1 MKYIQY
7 KDEVINKYSQGNTTV
22 QISESLNI
30 PTYAIR
36 RLLYGNNIKL
46 GHKTPF
52 KSKNQI
58 LISSQLIE
66 IINGSLLGD
75 GFLSRYITNSDR
87 KNCNSKLMINYSTV
101 NVEYANYIFSLLNLE
116 CKTYK
121 YCFNRNLENKKIKD
135 NGIVTINTCQN
146 QSFNSFRDIW
156 YPFGI
161 KMVPS
166 NIVLTPLTVA
176 VWFQDDGYKH
186 KSGSYYLCTDNFSFA
201 DLKILQKA
209 LLRDFNVKSS
219 VHWNGIKQRIYIKKE
234 SSETF
239 KNITQSFIC
248 PFMKYKLH

>member
-101 NVEYANYIFSLLNLE
+101 NMEYANYIFSLLNLE

-166 NIVLTPLTVA
+166 NIVLTPLTLA

>member
-1 MKYIQY
+1 MKYKQY
-7 KDEVINKYSQGNTTV
+7 KDSVVNKYSQGNTSI
-22 QISESLNI
+22 QISEDLNI
-30 PTYAIR
+30 PSYAVR
-36 RLLYGNNIKL
+36 RLLYENNIKL

-52 KSKNQI
+52 KSKNR
-58 LISSQLIE
+58 ISISPTLIE

-75 GFLSRYITNSDR
+75 GFLSRYIINSDR
-87 KNCNSKLMINYSTV
+87 KNCNSKLMINYSTI
-101 NVEYANYIFSLLNLE
+101 NDEYANYIFNLLNLE

-161 KMVPS
+161 KIVPS
-166 NIVLTPLTVA
+166 NIILTPLTLSI
-176 VWFQDDGYKH
+176 WFQDDGYKH

-201 DLKILQKA
+201 DLKILQRA
-209 LLRDFNVKSS
+209 LLRDLNIKSS

-234 SSETF
+234 SSEIF
-239 KNITQSFIC
+239 KNIIQSFIC